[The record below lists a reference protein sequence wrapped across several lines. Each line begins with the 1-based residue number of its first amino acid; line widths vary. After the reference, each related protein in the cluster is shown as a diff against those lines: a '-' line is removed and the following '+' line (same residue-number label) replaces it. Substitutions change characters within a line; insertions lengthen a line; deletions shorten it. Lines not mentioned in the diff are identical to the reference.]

1 MSRDNPSRRQGATRL
16 SCLRQGGSQSCVCVL
31 FERVVV
37 DDNTKQRDLD
47 TDGLNVATAVEIRMM
62 WVGTTML
69 LTANLHEFA

>member
-1 MSRDNPSRRQGATRL
+1 M
-16 SCLRQGGSQSCVCVL
+16 L

-69 LTANLHEFA
+69 LTPNLHEFA